1 MTKSRTESAP
11 DAWLVELTRIASGR
25 ASLAARCRARAAA
38 RPWTIVVL
46 ALGVLLASSATVL
59 LIGSRA
65 RGVDHPDHC
74 DQRVAPFVELVER
87 ERGLRFDHP
96 VYVDFLPPE
105 RFLSSSAPAD
115 LDLEGQDHA
124 TIEDTARLLHALG
137 VVGSV
142 LDLETD
148 SGRLRGTPAPLGYY
162 SPSTQRVGLRGTE
175 LTPALQA
182 ALVHELTHALQDQH
196 VDITSRLADLEGDPA
211 KQSAFRAL
219 LEGDA
224 DRVEAGWR
232 ATLDDAAQQLL
243 EADVARLQPPADR
256 SSAVP
261 SALRTLVGA
270 PDRLGALLVDVVRAA
285 HGERGIDDMFLTP
298 PSTQEHLLDPWSLV
312 QDHQGS
318 LAVAAPLVRAGDE
331 RFQEGTFGAV
341 SWLVL
346 LASRVAPEDALA
358 AARGWGGD
366 AYVAFRRDGTDC
378 ARISYAADTPAD
390 RTRMRATLRLWV
402 ERGPRA
408 SAHVERRGQQLVL
421 ESCAPKRATEV
432 GADRS
437 HAAMDLAVLHTEVS
451 LALVRKGFDP
461 ETARCGS
468 DRLLELTADR
478 RDATLSH
485 ARVLRRVVH
494 PCLPDGTD

>member
-1 MTKSRTESAP
+1 
-11 DAWLVELTRIASGR
+11 
-25 ASLAARCRARAAA
+25 
-38 RPWTIVVL
+38 
-46 ALGVLLASSATVL
+46 
-59 LIGSRA
+59 
-65 RGVDHPDHC
+65 
-74 DQRVAPFVELVER
+74 
-87 ERGLRFDHP
+87 
-96 VYVDFLPPE
+96 
-105 RFLSSSAPAD
+105 
-115 LDLEGQDHA
+115 
-124 TIEDTARLLHALG
+124 
-137 VVGSV
+137 
-142 LDLETD
+142 
-148 SGRLRGTPAPLGYY
+148 
-162 SPSTQRVGLRGTE
+162 
-175 LTPALQA
+175 
-182 ALVHELTHALQDQH
+182 
-196 VDITSRLADLEGDPA
+196 
-211 KQSAFRAL
+211 
-219 LEGDA
+219 
-224 DRVEAGWR
+224 
-232 ATLDDAAQQLL
+232 
-243 EADVARLQPPADR
+243 
-256 SSAVP
+256 
-261 SALRTLVGA
+261 
-270 PDRLGALLVDVVRAA
+270 VRAA

-366 AYVAFRRDGTDC
+366 AYVAFLRDGTDC